1 MDARDRLNQIE
12 ENVESGRLLRGEEG
26 LAELEAGWK
35 LNDSMHL
42 QVACRRAT
50 SLRSRVGES
59 RIMAKGLL
67 ESGNQK
73 AGDDKRMEAVV
84 DLMCARAIDSGFL
97 KPSTKS
103 ESSILWRLKS
113 DRAGYVVAVFFAVVV
128 RASVIGAAIGALIA
142 SPYAIALAVVTA
154 VIPVLIGVCIV
165 IKILV
170 AIWRAARLPSAPPSP
185 REFMESASRK
195 AIETLEKWGR
205 TGSAQVLR
213 AEADGRVGR

>member
-1 MDARDRLNQIE
+1 MR
-12 ENVESGRLLRGEEG
+12 
-26 LAELEAGWK
+26 
-35 LNDSMHL
+35 
-42 QVACRRAT
+42 
-50 SLRSRVGES
+50 S

-73 AGDDKRMEAVV
+73 AGDDKRIEAVV
-84 DLMCARAIDSGFL
+84 DLMCARAIDSGLL

-113 DRAGYVVAVFFAVVV
+113 DRAGYVVAVFFAVVA

-142 SPYAIALAVVTA
+142 SPYVIVLAVVTA
-154 VIPVLIGVCIV
+154 VIPVLIGVYVV

-205 TGSAQVLR
+205 TGSAQALR